1 MGISTITKM
10 VCDHKGCNKTFLVD
24 DAPNAKLPPGTDE
37 IIRTIDA
44 LGNKQVFCTRLHMV
58 ADAVAYIKATPKDG
72 ETRQEKIK
80 RTGIY
85 PEKTTITPKWLQV
98 NAKQLKVLEDAGII
112 ESRAGAAVEELETL
126 PQGVPP
132 APENLELKDTEEF

>member
-58 ADAVAYIKATPKDG
+58 ADAVAYIKATPKDKEEQKG
-72 ETRQEKIK
+72 GRAHGPHVPSLK
-80 RTGIY
+80 
-85 PEKTTITPKWLQV
+85 PSS
-98 NAKQLKVLEDAGII
+98 KQLKVLEDAGII

-126 PQGVPP
+126 PQSVPP
-132 APENLELKDTEEF
+132 APENLELKDTDEF

>member
-58 ADAVAYIKATPKDG
+58 ADAVAYIKATPQQQDG
-72 ETRQEKIK
+72 K
-80 RTGIY
+80 RAPATENGRFVGKHGSNQLK
-85 PEKTTITPKWLQV
+85 PSS
-98 NAKQLKVLEDAGII
+98 KQIKVLEDAGVI

-132 APENLELKDTEEF
+132 APENLELKEPDEF

>member
-72 ETRQEKIK
+72 ETRKEKIK
-80 RTGIY
+80 RTGVY
-85 PEKTTITPKWLQV
+85 PETTTVTPSKR
-98 NAKQLKVLEDAGII
+98 NLKVLEDAGII

-132 APENLELKDTEEF
+132 APENLELKDTDEF